1 MSNSVAPESG
11 NRGDQSDRSVN
22 KSESRSDQLLA
33 ELSPK
38 ISFHNDPD
46 NRMHSNAF
54 TPGEIVGSDSTSKLP
69 PLKGKESAFI
79 PLHLAKDYVKKMESD
94 MKSMHVHYKD
104 MLTELEKCYSGI
116 ELDIHKKY
124 KDFIQKYK
132 MKMEDK
138 CKSLKKAYDEEHK
151 LREELRG
158 WAEANVVNLQEK
170 LKEEGESKKKALE
183 RLDSAI
189 NGGEKEKES
198 LKKSLESDYLSQLDR
213 AKADKA
219 KAEASLALVSS
230 KVRENTWEL
239 GRLIVEM
246 ITQRAEFIIFKD
258 APGAKD
264 KSGKPGKSEADTLK
278 ASNLALKKEITSLR
292 EALSQPRPPAADPAV
307 LKENEQLKQKIDK
320 TKLKT
325 QQMLASVTSERNN
338 LANELNSLKQNLS
351 APSDSDD
358 AETQMLKAQLAASS
372 VELANYRQK
381 LGQEEG
387 KSAQLTIL
395 ISSVAEKDKEISK
408 LHEQLASIKPV
419 LVPSGGLDPREK
431 EKYEEEIQRL
441 NHHIEKITVVSNSS
455 VKEQKGDDK
464 EKKDLRKDKQMLLE
478 SNDKLSQDIIALM
491 QKIADLES
499 APQPQFLADPELDI
513 VRSENEKLKK
523 QVEELSIVPDV
534 ASKPGDNKE
543 VKELKTLI
551 KKLKK
556 QNDFLKGTIEE
567 TKSDDLKILRESLDA
582 ANRKIQFL
590 QDQGHA
596 ADPNLPKPPQAKA
609 PKGPKQG
616 KELKDSKE
624 VQGQRDPD
632 QEKRVSELVAQLAA
646 ASQEINFLK
655 SQFSASGK
663 QVPDFSSEQ
672 AARLGQELAEANARI
687 VELNLLLAAAG
698 AAGAAGVVGAAGSGK
713 EKKKKGEEN
722 AKGDD
727 SQLQAELAQLKH
739 ENQSLKAAAAQ
750 AGQVK
755 LLQDELSKRP
765 TPEELQKLNQII
777 KTQESQLKDLTA
789 SQGQQA
795 KNLSEEIARLKQ
807 TLEISNKDNSAA
819 MAKSSKEAAD
829 LQQRMQKQIDDLD
842 LARSQLDKKLGSEID
857 SKAKM
862 SVELE
867 QVKKVAGEAAA
878 LSKRVGELTV
888 QVAGLQEKSV
898 AKEQE
903 LKESI
908 RQRKLLHNQLEDL
921 KGKIRVFCRVRPLS
935 KSELD
940 RGCHNISTIVDDF
953 TITCESKNGIKPFVY
968 DAVFGPNS
976 SQDEV
981 FEDTKRV
988 VQSAVDGYNVCV
1000 FAYGQTGSGK
1010 TFTMTGVPGL
1020 PGVTPR
1026 AMDELF
1032 SVLNHLPSHYRWE
1045 VTCYMVELYLDN
1057 LVDLFLPK
1065 DQRGNAPALTIKKD
1079 TKGIVNVPE
1088 AVKIQVGSSKEIM
1101 ARFDEGNLMRHTSST
1116 KMNDSSSRSH
1126 LIFSV
1131 LIDVTN
1137 GETNQ
1142 RTVGKLSL
1150 VDLAGSERV
1159 SKTEATAERLKEG
1172 RAINKSLTALGDV
1185 ISALSSN
1192 ESHIPYRNNKLTMLM
1207 SDSLGGTAKTLMFVN
1222 VSPANYNQEET
1233 TMSLFY
1239 ASRVKLITNDPT
1251 KNIESKEMTVM
1262 KNELFSVTAERDKL
1276 RVFIEKKG
1284 FNPAALG
1291 DVSESRQEDFD
1302 DAKYDDL

>member
-1 MSNSVAPESG
+1 
-11 NRGDQSDRSVN
+11 
-22 KSESRSDQLLA
+22 
-33 ELSPK
+33 
-38 ISFHNDPD
+38 
-46 NRMHSNAF
+46 
-54 TPGEIVGSDSTSKLP
+54 
-69 PLKGKESAFI
+69 
-79 PLHLAKDYVKKMESD
+79 
-94 MKSMHVHYKD
+94 MKSMHAHYKD

-132 MKMEDK
+132 LKMEDK

-151 LREELRG
+151 LREELRV

-198 LKKSLESDYLSQLDR
+198 LKKSLESDYLNKLEK

-230 KVRENTWEL
+230 KVKENTWEL

-246 ITQRAEFIIFKD
+246 IIQKAEFVVFKD
-258 APGAKD
+258 KPAVKE
-264 KSGKPGKSEADTLK
+264 KPGQSEIDKLN
-278 ASNLALKKEITSLR
+278 ASNLALKKEVASLR
-292 EALSQPRPPAADPAV
+292 EALNQPRPPAVDPAV
-307 LKENEQLKQKIDK
+307 LKENEELKKKIDK
-320 TKLKT
+320 SKLKH
-325 QQMLASVTSERNN
+325 QQALTAVTSERNN
-338 LANELNSLKQNLS
+338 LASELNTIKQNLS

-372 VELANYRQK
+372 VELGKYRQR
-381 LGQEEG
+381 LSEEEG
-387 KSAQLTIL
+387 KSGQIQVL
-395 ISSVAEKDKEISK
+395 IDSVAEKDKEISK
-408 LHEQLASIKPV
+408 LHEKLSNLKPV
-419 LVPSGGLDPREK
+419 IVPSAGLDPKEK
-431 EKYEEEIQRL
+431 EKYEEEIKRL
-441 NHHIEKITVVSNSS
+441 NDHIAKITVVSNSS

-464 EKKDLRKDKQMLLE
+464 EKKDLRKDKQMLIE
-478 SNDKLSQDIIALM
+478 SNDKLNHDILSLR
-491 QKIADLES
+491 QKISELES
-499 APQPQFLADPELDI
+499 TPQTQFLPDPELDI
-513 VRSENEKLKK
+513 IRSENERLKK
-523 QVEELSIVPDV
+523 QVEELSTVPEI
-534 ASKPGDNKE
+534 AAKPGDNKE
-543 VKELKTLI
+543 VKELKTMI

-567 TKSDDLKILRESLDA
+567 TKSDELKILRESLED
-582 ANRKIQFL
+582 ANRKILFL
-590 QDQGHA
+590 QQA
-596 ADPNLPKPPQAKA
+596 SVSDPSLPKPPQGKA
-609 PKGPKQG
+609 PKQP
-616 KELKDSKE
+616 KELKEDKGLKVDDKQIKE
-624 VQGQRDPD
+624 
-632 QEKRVSELVAQLAA
+632 LMAQLATA
-646 ASQEINFLK
+646 NQEISFLK
-655 SQFSASGK
+655 AQFSSAGK
-663 QVPDFSSEQ
+663 QAPEFDSEQ
-672 AARLGQELAEANARI
+672 VVRLNKDLADANAKI
-687 VELNLLLAAAG
+687 AELTLLVAAA
-698 AAGAAGVVGAAGSGK
+698 AAVDSGSGK
-713 EKKKKGEEN
+713 DKHGKGEE
-722 AKGDD
+722 KVKHDD
-727 SQLQAELAQLKH
+727 SHLQAELAQLKL
-739 ENQSLKAAAAQ
+739 ENQSLKATAAQ

-755 LLQDELSKRP
+755 LLQDELNNRP
-765 TPEELQKLNQII
+765 TPQEVQKLNEII
-777 KTQESQLKDLTA
+777 KTQEKQLKDLSA

-795 KNLSEEIARLKQ
+795 KNLSDEIARLKQ
-807 TLEISNKDNSAA
+807 TLEITNKDNSEA
-819 MAKSSKEAAD
+819 MAKSSKEALD
-829 LQQRMQKQIDDLD
+829 LQQKMKKQIDDLD
-842 LARSQLDKKLGSEID
+842 LARTQLDKKLASEID

-867 QVKKVAGEAAA
+867 QVRKVAGEAAA
-878 LSKRVGELTV
+878 LGKRVEELTV
-888 QVAGLQEKSV
+888 QVAGLQEKNV

-940 RGCHNISTIVDDF
+940 RGCNNITTIVDDF

-976 SQDEV
+976 TQDEV

-1032 SVLNHLPSHYRWE
+1032 NILNHLPSHYKWE
-1045 VTCYMVELYLDN
+1045 VSCYMVELYLDG
-1057 LVDLFLPK
+1057 LVDLFLPSN
-1065 DQRGNAPALTIKKD
+1065 QRGNPPPLTIKKD
-1079 TKGIVNVPE
+1079 TKGIVNIPE
-1088 AVKIQVGSSKEIM
+1088 AVKVQVYSSKEIM
-1101 ARFDEGNLMRHTSST
+1101 SRFEEGNLMRHTSST

-1239 ASRVKLITNDPT
+1239 AARVKLITNDPT

-1262 KNELFSVTAERDKL
+1262 KNELFSVTAERDKYK
-1276 RVFIEKKG
+1276 VFIEKKG

-1291 DVSESRQEDFD
+1291 DVSESKQEDFD
-1302 DAKYDDL
+1302 DPKYDDL